1 MYYVHRR
8 ERKLAANAACA
19 WYGAQRP
26 AHENTGARG
35 TGFIYFMIKVVRIM
49 EKFNLLEECK
59 DAGNIFIS
67 GHVRP
72 DGDCVGSCLAMYM
85 YLKKALPDA
94 KVRLA
99 LEEPAEIFRCIRC
112 FDEIDSTYAVEGDV
126 DLFIALDCEKSRL
139 GKAEEIFDSAKK
151 HINVDHHI
159 SNERGCGEANYVV
172 PGFSSTAELVYDLF
186 DRQYMDEDIAK
197 AVYIGIAHDTGI
209 FRYSNTSPRTLR
221 VAAELIEYGF
231 DFPAAID
238 ETFYEK
244 TYAQNQLL
252 GRALL
257 ESIVFMNGK
266 CIVSAIDK
274 KTLDFYNATPKDLEG
289 IVNQLRITKGVECA
303 IFMYETGNLEYKV
316 SLRSC
321 KYVDVSKVAAF
332 FGGGGHVRA
341 AGCNINGTFHDVV
354 NNISKQIEL
363 QMIEHEESD
372 KETADQE
379 SVKH

>member
-1 MYYVHRR
+1 
-8 ERKLAANAACA
+8 
-19 WYGAQRP
+19 
-26 AHENTGARG
+26 
-35 TGFIYFMIKVVRIM
+35 MIM
-49 EKFNLLEECK
+49 GKFNLLEECNGAK
-59 DAGNIFIS
+59 NIFIS

-72 DGDCVGSCLAMYM
+72 DGDCIGSCLAMYM
-85 YLKKALPDA
+85 YLKNALPEA
-94 KVRLA
+94 EVKLS
-99 LEEPAEIFRCIRC
+99 LEEPAEIFSCIKC
-112 FDEIDSTYAVEGDV
+112 FDEMDRTYAVDGNI

-139 GKAEEIFDSAKK
+139 GKAEEIFDNAKK
-151 HINVDHHI
+151 HINIDHHV
-159 SNERGCGEANYVV
+159 SNERGCGEINYVV
-172 PGFSSTAELVYDLF
+172 PGFSSTAELVYGLF
-186 DRQYMDEDIAK
+186 DKQYVDAEIAK

-209 FRYSNTSPRTLR
+209 FRYSNTSPETLR
-221 VAAELIEYGF
+221 VVAELIEYGF
-231 DFPAAID
+231 DFPAIID

-274 KTLDFYNATPKDLEG
+274 KTLDFYNAASKDLEG

-321 KYVDVSKVAAF
+321 RYVDVSKVAAF

-341 AGCNINGTFHDVV
+341 AGCNMNGTFYDVV
-354 NNISKQIEL
+354 NNISKRIEL
-363 QMIEHEESD
+363 QMIEHEGS
-372 KETADQE
+372 K
-379 SVKH
+379 K